1 VEQKLKGAQRGAKLL
16 FSSQALKHAHRSA
29 ACTELRKRGASVFY
43 TFSQLTSILRVTAP
57 PFEIQDLG
65 CFQAIFVTARK
76 GSSGVFQGGKLAPDQ
91 TIALTASLQLT
102 TVLVCTCTA
111 G

>member
-1 VEQKLKGAQRGAKLL
+1 MQNSFLPPKPLSTLTEVQHAP
-16 FSSQALKHAHRSA
+16 SSGKEVQ
-29 ACTELRKRGASVFY
+29 VFFY

>member
-1 VEQKLKGAQRGAKLL
+1 MQNSFLPPKPLSTLTEVQHAP
-16 FSSQALKHAHRSA
+16 SSGKEVQ
-29 ACTELRKRGASVFY
+29 VF
-43 TFSQLTSILRVTAP
+43 FSQLTSILRVTAP